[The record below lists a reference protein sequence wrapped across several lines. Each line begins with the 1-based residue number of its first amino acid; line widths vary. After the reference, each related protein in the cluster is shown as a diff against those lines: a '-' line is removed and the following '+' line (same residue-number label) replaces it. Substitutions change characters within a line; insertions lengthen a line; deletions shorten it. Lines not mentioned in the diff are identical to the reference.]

1 VSNHYPEAVT
11 RGCQALTLCG
21 AVAHIRQGIS
31 TRIRCVAGG
40 ECASRGDRQ
49 MTRQYDR
56 RVKKIQV
63 QGLHHITIVGST
75 KQSAIDFWQGA
86 LGMPFVFEQ
95 PNLGKP
101 DENHLYFDPGDGR
114 LLTVFTN
121 ESREDARRH
130 APREIGC
137 VEHIA
142 FNVSRATFQQAPA
155 RLQARGIEFIQ
166 RDRGFM
172 DSIYLHDPNGLK
184 VELACYKF
192 ETPEGLRDVDVLM
205 KAHELRVGR
214 GDHHITDEHLADAIE
229 ALCAER
235 RRLQQVEASVRR

>member
-1 VSNHYPEAVT
+1 MRKLQT
-11 RGCQALTLCG
+11 
-21 AVAHIRQGIS
+21 QG
-31 TRIRCVAGG
+31 V
-40 ECASRGDRQ
+40 
-49 MTRQYDR
+49 
-56 RVKKIQV
+56 
-63 QGLHHITIVGST
+63 HHITINGANRQTS
-75 KQSAIDFWQGA
+75 IDFWEGV

-142 FNVSRATFQQAPA
+142 FNVSRATFQQAPT

-172 DSIYLHDPNGLK
+172 DSIYLHDPNGMK

-192 ETPEGLRDVDVLM
+192 EPPPGVTAVEILM
-205 KAHELRVGR
+205 KAHELRVSR
-214 GDHHITDEHLADAIE
+214 GDHHIAEEHLADAIE
-229 ALCAER
+229 ALLAGR
-235 RRLQQVEASVRR
+235 ARLKDESHSA

>member
-1 VSNHYPEAVT
+1 MKS
-11 RGCQALTLCG
+11 
-21 AVAHIRQGIS
+21 
-31 TRIRCVAGG
+31 
-40 ECASRGDRQ
+40 
-49 MTRQYDR
+49 
-56 RVKKIQV
+56 IQV

-75 KQSAIDFWQGA
+75 RRSAIDFWQGV
-86 LGMPFVFEQ
+86 LGMPFIFEQ

-121 ESREDARRH
+121 ETRQDARRP
-130 APREIGC
+130 APREVGC

-142 FNVSRATFQQAPA
+142 FNVSRATFKQVPK
-155 RLQARGIEFIQ
+155 RLSERGIDFLE

-172 DSIYLHDPNGLK
+172 DSIYFSDPNGLK

-192 ETPEGLRDVDVLM
+192 QTPEGFRDADVLM
-205 KAHELRVGR
+205 RAHLLRVSR

-229 ALCAER
+229 ELLQSRA
-235 RRLQQVEASVRR
+235 RLPS